1 MVECTDWMMYRLT
14 GEWSLSLNHVAVK
27 WNYARPDGG
36 WPVKLLE
43 AVGLSDLLEK
53 WPERIVPLGR
63 GEATLSAAQPASW
76 GCSRDSGR
84 TRGDRRLP
92 GHARHGGD
100 A

>member
-1 MVECTDWMMYRLT
+1 MMYRLT

-36 WPVKLLE
+36 WPVELLE
-43 AVGLSDLLEK
+43 SVGLSDLLEK

-63 GEATLSAAQPASW
+63 GDARLSERSGRRAGTA
-76 GCSRDSGR
+76 SRDSGR
-84 TRGDRRLP
+84 ARGNRRIP

-100 A
+100 P